1 MHPSVSVVLPCLDE
15 IETVAETVREAC
27 AGLAEAHLDG
37 EVIVADNG
45 STDGSQD
52 AAAAAGARVVS
63 VAKRGYG
70 AAYLGGFAAA
80 RGDVIVMADADATYD
95 LSAIGP
101 MVERIRA
108 GDDVVMGSRLRGRIE
123 PGAMPALHRYVG
135 TPLLT
140 WLLNVLY
147 RTGVS
152 DTQCGMRAFRRDV
165 LPRLRL
171 RMPGMEF
178 ASEMIVNAARARLRV
193 SEVPVNYRARKG
205 TSKLDALR
213 DGWRHLRFLL
223 IYSPTALFLVPGVAL
238 FLVGLA
244 LVLALLPGPLTVGP
258 YFLDIHWM
266 VLGTLFALVGFQIVA
281 LGVAVKALAVALE
294 IQPVDATLASFRRVF
309 TLERG
314 LVFGGVLFLAG
325 LGVDLWIAVRW
336 FASGLGAL
344 NEVRPALFA
353 LMAMLL
359 GMQLAFA
366 SFFVSAID
374 LHASEPE

>member
-1 MHPSVSVVLPCLDE
+1 MPPSVSVVLPCLDE
-15 IETVAETVREAC
+15 IATVGQTVREAC
-27 AGLAEAHLDG
+27 AALAGAGVDG

-45 STDGSQD
+45 STDGSRQ
-52 AAAAAGARVVS
+52 AAAEAGARVVS

-95 LSAIGP
+95 LAAIGP
-101 MVERIRA
+101 MLERIRA
-108 GDDVVMGSRLRGRIE
+108 GDDLVMGSRLKGRIE

-178 ASEMIVNAARARLRV
+178 ASEMIVNASTARLRV
-193 SEVPVNYRARKG
+193 SEVPVDYRARRG
-205 TSKLDALR
+205 ESKLNTLR

-223 IYSPTALFLVPGVAL
+223 IYSPTALFLVPGLILFAL
-238 FLVGLA
+238 GLL
-244 LVLALLPGPLTVGP
+244 LVLALLPGPLHVAG

-266 VLGTLFALVGFQIVA
+266 VLGSLFALVGFQIVA
-281 LGVAVKALAVALE
+281 LGLAAKALAVALE
-294 IQPVDATLASFRRVF
+294 IQPIDSTLASFRRVF

-314 LVFGGVLFLAG
+314 LAFGGLLFLAG
-325 LGVDLWIAVRW
+325 LVVDVWIAARW

-344 NEVRPALFA
+344 NEVRPALFS
-353 LMAMLL
+353 LTAMLL

>member
-1 MHPSVSVVLPCLDE
+1 MHPTVSVVLPCLDE
-15 IETVAETVREAC
+15 IETVGATVTEAC
-27 AGLAEAHLDG
+27 AALRAAGVEG

-45 STDGSQD
+45 STDGSQE
-52 AAAAAGARVVS
+52 AAGAAGARVVP

-80 RGDVIVMADADATYD
+80 KGDVIVMSDADATYD
-95 LSAIGP
+95 LSAIAP
-101 MVERIRA
+101 MLERLRA
-108 GDDVVMGSRLRGRIE
+108 GDELVMGSRLKGRIE
-123 PGAMPALHRYVG
+123 PGAMPAVHRYVG

-140 WLLNVLY
+140 WLLNLLY

-178 ASEMIVNAARARLRV
+178 ASEMIVNAARAQLRV
-193 SEVPVNYRARKG
+193 GEVPVNYRARKG
-205 TSKLDALR
+205 ESKLDMLR

-223 IYSPTALFLVPGVAL
+223 IYSPTALFLVPGLAL
-238 FLVGLA
+238 FVVGLA
-244 LVLALLPGPLTVGP
+244 MVLALLPGPLVIGP

-281 LGVAVKALAVALE
+281 LGLAVKALAVALE
-294 IQPVDATLASFRRVF
+294 ITPMDATLTSFRRVF

-314 LVFGGVLFLAG
+314 PVFGGILFLAG
-325 LGVDLWIAVRW
+325 LVVDLWIAGRW

-359 GMQLAFA
+359 GMQLGFA

-374 LHASEPE
+374 LHASEPD

>member
-1 MHPSVSVVLPCLDE
+1 MPLRVSVVLPCLNE
-15 IETVAETVREAC
+15 IETVAATVREARDALRA
-27 AGLAEAHLDG
+27 AGVDG

-45 STDGSQD
+45 STDGSRE
-52 AAAAAGARVVS
+52 AAAAAGARVVP

-80 RGDVIVMADADATYD
+80 TGDVIVMADADATYD
-95 LSAIGP
+95 LAAIGP
-101 MVERIRA
+101 MLERIRG
-108 GDDVVMGSRLRGRIE
+108 GDELVMGSRLKGVIE
-123 PGAMPALHRYVG
+123 PGAMPPLHRYVG

-140 WLLNVLY
+140 WLLNLVY

-152 DTQCGMRAFRRDV
+152 DTQCGMRAFRRDA

-193 SEVPVNYRARKG
+193 GEVPVNYRARKG
-205 TSKLDALR
+205 ESKLDTLR

-223 IYSPTALFLVPGVAL
+223 VYSPTALFLVPGLVL
-238 FLVGLA
+238 FVVGLA
-244 LVLALLPGPLTVGP
+244 FVLALLPGPLVIGP
-258 YFLDIHWM
+258 YFFDLHWM
-266 VLGTLFALVGFQIVA
+266 VLGALFALVGFQIVA
-281 LGVAVKALAVALE
+281 LGLAVKALAVALE
-294 IQPVDATLASFRRVF
+294 IQPMDATLASFRRVF

-314 LVFGGVLFLAG
+314 LLLGGGLFLAG
-325 LGVDLWIAVRW
+325 LAVDLWIAVQW

-353 LMAMLL
+353 LTAMLL

-374 LHASEPE
+374 LHASEPL